1 MRPERAT
8 PENKGA
14 EAGLLGAHGMSLTEH
29 LRQRADIKKI
39 FARLTIG
46 IRVGVL
52 LEAWRN
58 QLIPLSRLRRRSG
71 KGEADRW
78 VRAVA

>member
-52 LEAWRN
+52 RAWGVEE
-58 QLIPLSRLRRRSG
+58 P
-71 KGEADRW
+71 ADSFESPSTQVW
-78 VRAVA
+78 

>member
-1 MRPERAT
+1 MLKRSKKRFAEFIHASREGT
-8 PENKGA
+8 SENKGA

-29 LRQRADIKKI
+29 LLQRADIKKI

-52 LEAWRN
+52 
-58 QLIPLSRLRRRSG
+58 
-71 KGEADRW
+71 
-78 VRAVA
+78 RA

>member
-52 LEAWRN
+52 
-58 QLIPLSRLRRRSG
+58 
-71 KGEADRW
+71 
-78 VRAVA
+78 RA